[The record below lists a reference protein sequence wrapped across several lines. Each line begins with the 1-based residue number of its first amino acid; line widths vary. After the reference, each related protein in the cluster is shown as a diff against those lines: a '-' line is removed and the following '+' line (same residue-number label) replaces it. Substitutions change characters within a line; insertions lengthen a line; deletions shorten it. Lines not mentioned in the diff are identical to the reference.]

1 MPRCASFLA
10 LATAVGQI
18 FSGHFDGPPSIPYS
32 PAAVAAAMAILLA
45 ASIFATDGH
54 RRING
59 AWAVGLLFIGLWQA
73 CIALA
78 YWGPGYVFVRLANA
92 FGIAGIFTFD
102 LLQDMIVAPWRR
114 LSTHLSRRKWRWA
127 ILAAYSL
134 VFTDWFIPSND
145 RLTLEGRWLP
155 YTDKYWAHAS
165 GPLHLILGLVAITW
179 VSGLVC
185 RGMWLLKKRVVAE
198 PARREMRAHL
208 VLAIAAGAMALCVH
222 ILRIWAPVT
231 AGSRFAPLALIAGM
245 LVFSGLIVQQ
255 EVLVLSAVR
264 TTWLN
269 ILLRGSASLAASLLC
284 LYVISKLPLASRGV
298 QAASVAGLAG
308 VLSSFPFLD
317 RRFRRLV
324 DSRFPPCPVRSAEAA
339 VRRLIETADDPAML
353 HRGFSEALRRWSDG
367 SQQVLLSP
375 GLFPFAWPSTET
387 LGKLLPY
394 CSPNGWI
401 TPDVL
406 EHGGPT
412 ALSALASMIGED
424 IAALICSTDEDGN
437 QLLAV
442 LGTRTSLRPFTARE
456 LRDAHRLLEDMQIGL
471 AYLQASRR
479 LRGIERLM
487 RGSREQS
494 FRGRHKE
501 EQDQDWIS

>member
-59 AWAVGLLFIGLWQA
+59 AWAVGLLFTGLWQA
-73 CIALA
+73 SVALA
-78 YWGPGYVFVRLANA
+78 YWGPGYVFVRLANV
-92 FGIAGIFTFD
+92 FGVIALFTFD
-102 LLQDMIVAPWRR
+102 LIQDMILVPWRS
-114 LSTHLSRRKWRWA
+114 LPSLLFRRKWRLVA
-127 ILAAYSL
+127 LASFSL
-134 VFTDWFIPSND
+134 VFTDWFILSSDGLALRSGSFPFPIQY
-145 RLTLEGRWLP
+145 R
-155 YTDKYWAHAS
+155 AHQA
-165 GPLHLILGLVAITW
+165 GPLYPILISITVVWLLGLT
-179 VSGLVC
+179 C
-185 RGMWLLKKRVVAE
+185 RSIWLLRKRLVAD
-198 PARREMRAHL
+198 PARREMRAYA
-208 VLAIAAGAMALCVH
+208 VLTLSMGLTVVSVH
-222 ILRIWAPVT
+222 ILRIVAPVT
-231 AGSRFAPLALIAGM
+231 TGSRFAPIFLIAG
-245 LVFSGLIVQQ
+245 LSIFSGLILQ
-255 EVLVLSAVR
+255 EKVLDLGSVR
-264 TTWLN
+264 ASWLN
-269 ILLRGSASLAASLLC
+269 VVLRGSASLTVSLLC
-284 LYVISKLPLASRGV
+284 VYVLFQFPNAGRGV
-298 QAASVAGLAG
+298 QAVSVLGLAG

-437 QLLAV
+437 QLLAI